1 MEQKHETA
9 APDRYDLLKEF
20 ARHNRR
26 EMTKSKTIL
35 WNALRREIKSYKF
48 RRQHPI
54 GDYIADFLCVN
65 NKMVIEV
72 DGEYHNDPQQQKEDQ
87 WRTENLQNKG
97 YHVIRF
103 KNEEVDSDIQGVI
116 RKIKEELINIE
127 NNYE

>member
-1 MEQKHETA
+1 
-9 APDRYDLLKEF
+9 
-20 ARHNRR
+20 
-26 EMTKSKTIL
+26 
-35 WNALRREIKSYKF
+35 
-48 RRQHPI
+48 
-54 GDYIADFLCVN
+54 
-65 NKMVIEV
+65 MVIEV
-72 DGEYHNDPQQQKEDQ
+72 DGEYHNDPQQQQEDQ

>member
-1 MEQKHETA
+1 
-9 APDRYDLLKEF
+9 
-20 ARHNRR
+20 
-26 EMTKSKTIL
+26 MTESETIL
-35 WNALRREIKSYKF
+35 WNALRQDIKSYKF

-72 DGEYHNDPQQQKEDQ
+72 DGEYHNDPQQQQEDQ